1 MITLLAFTIK
11 ISPYTMKK
19 SYLALAIILTSHKSL
34 SAIPTA
40 GQVMRDIEHER
51 PTLPAPAELT
61 PKLRSARGGNINHEE
76 NNAPKIL
83 VHGFYIEGNS
93 VLKTSDLLNKLKNF
107 NDKKLSLQDLQ
118 DAAQVITRYY
128 QEKGYVLTKAYLPK
142 QDVTEGWVRIHIVE
156 GHFGKLHLNNR
167 TRVSANLLQN
177 AFAGIKSGEVIS
189 DAALERGLLLLSDI
203 PGIEVNNTLRPGGQ
217 PGTADLLVEA
227 TPAPLFNGTLTADN
241 FGDRYTGEYR
251 LGGNIYLNNPLGL
264 GDQASLRLL
273 GSNKHQQYYRA
284 TYDLPVN
291 AGPVRVGAAYSQ
303 MSYRLGEDFAVL
315 DAHGRAE
322 ITSVY
327 ASYPVIRA
335 RLFNLSMQLQ
345 YEDKTLRDDI
355 DLFEKRSKKDVGLST
370 LTLNLNNQDRWLGGG
385 QSALSISYGLG
396 RLNIGDEQ
404 DRLWDEYGAKTLGR
418 FSKVNINALRLQNLG
433 DRFQW
438 VTQINAQWA
447 SGNLDS
453 SEKFSLGG
461 PYGVRAYDAGSG
473 NGDEG
478 IQLSTELRYALM
490 PGWQLSTFFDQGAV
504 RINKQPWSSENNT
517 ARLTSV
523 GAGIAWFGR
532 QQQVNLTTAWP
543 IAQENTAAPPT
554 HTPRVW
560 LQTSWNF

>member
-1 MITLLAFTIK
+1 
-11 ISPYTMKK
+11 
-19 SYLALAIILTSHKSL
+19 
-34 SAIPTA
+34 
-40 GQVMRDIEHER
+40 MRDIEHER
-51 PTLPAPAELT
+51 PTLPAPADLT
-61 PKLRSARGGNINHEE
+61 PKLKNTRRENINRG
-76 NNAPKIL
+76 NNNEPKIL
-83 VHGFYIEGNS
+83 VRGFYIEGNS
-93 VLKTSDLLNKLKNF
+93 VLKTSDLLNKLKSF
-107 NDKKLSLQDLQ
+107 NDRKLSLQDLQ
-118 DAAQVITRYY
+118 DATQVITRYY
-128 QEKGYVLTKAYLPK
+128 QEKGYVLAKAYLPK
-142 QDVTEGWVRIHIVE
+142 QDVTEGWIRIRIVE
-156 GHFGKLHLNNR
+156 GRFGKLHLNNR
-167 TRVSANLLQN
+167 ARVSANLLQN

-189 DAALERGLLLLSDI
+189 DTALERGLLLLSDI
-203 PGIEVNNTLRPGGQ
+203 PGIEVNNTLRPGSQ
-217 PGTADLLVEA
+217 PGTADLLVET
-227 TPAPLFNGTLTADN
+227 TPGPLFNGSLTADN

-251 LGGNIYLNNPLGL
+251 LGGNIYLNNPFGL

-273 GSNKHQQYYRA
+273 GSNKQQKYYRA
-284 TYDLPVN
+284 AYDLPVN

-322 ITSVY
+322 ITSIY

-335 RLFNLSMQLQ
+335 RLFNLSVQLQ

-355 DLFEKRSKKDVGLST
+355 DLFEKRSKKDVGLTT

-404 DRLWDEYGAKTLGR
+404 DRLWDEYSAKTLGR
-418 FSKVNINALRLQNLG
+418 FSKININALRLQNLG

-438 VTQINAQWA
+438 MTQINAQWA
-447 SGNLDS
+447 SSNLDS

-478 IQLSTELRYALM
+478 IQLSTELRYAVM

-504 RINKQPWSSENNT
+504 RINKQPWSPENNT

-532 QQQVNLTTAWP
+532 QQQINLTTAWP
-543 IAQENTAAPPT
+543 IAQENTAAAPT

>member
-1 MITLLAFTIK
+1 
-11 ISPYTMKK
+11 MKRI
-19 SYLALAIILTSHKSL
+19 YLALAIILISHESL
-34 SAIPTA
+34 SAIPNA

-51 PTLPAPAELT
+51 PTLPAPADLT
-61 PKLRSARGGNINHEE
+61 PKLKNTRRENINRG
-76 NNAPKIL
+76 NNNEPKIL
-83 VHGFYIEGNS
+83 VRGFYIEGNS
-93 VLKTSDLLNKLKNF
+93 VLKTSDLLNKLKSF
-107 NDKKLSLQDLQ
+107 NDRKLSLQDLQ
-118 DAAQVITRYY
+118 DATQVITRYY
-128 QEKGYVLTKAYLPK
+128 QEKGYVLAKAYLPK
-142 QDVTEGWVRIHIVE
+142 QDVTEGWIRIRIVE
-156 GHFGKLHLNNR
+156 GRFGKLHLNNR
-167 TRVSANLLQN
+167 ARVSANLLQN

-189 DAALERGLLLLSDI
+189 DTALERGLLLLSDI
-203 PGIEVNNTLRPGGQ
+203 PGIEVNNTLRPGSQ
-217 PGTADLLVEA
+217 PGTADLLVET
-227 TPAPLFNGTLTADN
+227 TPGPLFNGSLTADN

-251 LGGNIYLNNPLGL
+251 LGGNIYLNNPFGL

-273 GSNKHQQYYRA
+273 GSNKQQKYYRA
-284 TYDLPVN
+284 AYDLPVN

-322 ITSVY
+322 ITSIY

-335 RLFNLSMQLQ
+335 RLFNLSVQLQ

-355 DLFEKRSKKDVGLST
+355 DLFEKRSKKDVGLTT

-404 DRLWDEYGAKTLGR
+404 DRLWDEYSAKTLGR
-418 FSKVNINALRLQNLG
+418 FSKININALRLQNLG

-438 VTQINAQWA
+438 MTQINAQWA
-447 SGNLDS
+447 SSNLDS

-478 IQLSTELRYALM
+478 IQLSTELRYAVM

-504 RINKQPWSSENNT
+504 RINKQPWSPENNT

-532 QQQVNLTTAWP
+532 QQQINLTTAWP
-543 IAQENTAAPPT
+543 IAQENTAAAPT

>member
-1 MITLLAFTIK
+1 
-11 ISPYTMKK
+11 MKRI
-19 SYLALAIILTSHKSL
+19 YLALAIILISHESL
-34 SAIPTA
+34 SAIPNA

-61 PKLRSARGGNINHEE
+61 PKLKNTRGENINHGD

-118 DAAQVITRYY
+118 EAAQVITHYY
-128 QEKGYVLTKAYLPK
+128 QEKGYVLAKAYLPK
-142 QDVTEGWVRIHIVE
+142 QDVTEGWIRIRIVE
-156 GHFGKLHLNNR
+156 GHFGQLHLNNR

-203 PGIEVNNTLRPGGQ
+203 PGIAVNNTLRPGSQ

-227 TPAPLFNGTLTADN
+227 TPAPLFNGSLTADN

-251 LGGNIYLNNPLGL
+251 LGGNISLNNPLGL

-284 TYDLPVN
+284 AYDLPVN
-291 AGPVRVGAAYSQ
+291 AGPVRVGAAYSR
-303 MSYRLGEDFAVL
+303 MRYRLGEDFAVL

-335 RLFNLSMQLQ
+335 RLFNLSVQLQ

-355 DLFEKRSKKDVGLST
+355 DLFEKRSKKDVGLTT
-370 LTLNLNNQDRWLGGG
+370 LALNLNNQDRWFGGG

-404 DRLWDEYGAKTLGR
+404 DRLWDEYSAKTLGR

-447 SGNLDS
+447 SSNLDS

-478 IQLSTELRYALM
+478 IQLSTELRYAVM

-504 RINKQPWSSENNT
+504 RINKHPWSAENNT

-532 QQQVNLTTAWP
+532 QQQINLTTAWP